1 MMVSMNFGFK
11 INPLCY
17 AEEESLRNENG
28 IAQQGPEQEKGRG
41 RESPNEG
48 LALGEEKSLEKG

>member
-1 MMVSMNFGFK
+1 MMVSMNFGFE

-41 RESPNEG
+41 SPNEG
-48 LALGEEKSLEKG
+48 LALGEERSLEKG

>member
-28 IAQQGPEQEKGRG
+28 IAQQGP
-41 RESPNEG
+41 
-48 LALGEEKSLEKG
+48 